1 MLSIA
6 PTGFAFIRGSVS
18 SLAVANFS
26 LSPVFRAETVF
37 VVTSCQCCLG
47 LGIGWNGE
55 EAA

>member
-6 PTGFAFIRGSVS
+6 PTGFTFIRGSVS

-26 LSPVFRAETVF
+26 LSPAFRAETVF
-37 VVTSCQCCLG
+37 VVTSCQRCLG
-47 LGIGWNGE
+47 LSIGSNGE